1 MYIGIIIFLAIII
14 AIFALFRIKFEDKND
29 IKNEGDDNEKVIN
42 ENDKIEIEKVFFE
55 NIKNGEKALKIMT
68 IYNQLDLMFVK
79 SLFQLEQ
86 IPYYVEFEYSSTIYP
101 GVLFDSFTSSNIYIL
116 EKDYDDAMKIIEE
129 YENKKNIE
137 NNREEYE

>member
-29 IKNEGDDNEKVIN
+29 IKNEGNDNEKIIN

-55 NIKNGEKALKIMT
+55 NVKNGEKALKIMT

-86 IPYYVEFEYSSTIYP
+86 IPYYVEFEYGSTIYP

>member
-1 MYIGIIIFLAIII
+1 MYIGIIIFLAILI

-29 IKNEGDDNEKVIN
+29 VKNERNGEKITS
-42 ENDKIEIEKVFFE
+42 ENDKVEIEKVFFE

-68 IYNQLDLMFVK
+68 IYNQLDLMFIK

-86 IPYYVEFEYSSTIYP
+86 IPYYVEFKYSSTIYP
-101 GVLFDSFTSSNIYIL
+101 GMFFDSFTSSNIYIL
-116 EKDYDDAMKIIEE
+116 EKDYDDAMKIIKE

-137 NNREEYE
+137 NDIDEIR